1 MEGMMPTDSFWDGV
15 AESIKNASGNIVVV
29 AVLVGAILFF
39 LVKYYMPLRQED
51 RRQEREMQQKTFELR
66 AKQQQDSADIQRE
79 NIESRAREIE
89 ILQAV
94 QTTMDAVSAVLRD
107 VSANQQVLIARIN
120 DSKAHSQGIATT
132 QVEIKE
138 NLVYVRD
145 MVDDIHDAIF
155 KPTVAD

>member
-120 DSKAHSQGIATT
+120 DSKANSQGIATT

-145 MVDDIHDAIF
+145 RVDDIHDAIF
-155 KPTVAD
+155 KPTVTD